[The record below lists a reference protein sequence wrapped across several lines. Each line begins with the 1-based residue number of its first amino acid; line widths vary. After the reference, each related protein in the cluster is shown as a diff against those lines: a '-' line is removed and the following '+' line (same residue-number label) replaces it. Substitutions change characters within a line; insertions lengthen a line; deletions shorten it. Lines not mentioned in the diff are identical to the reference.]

1 MEEGMYVKV
10 SFDKI
15 LELALQEERM
25 KIKKHYLDVLGKP
38 TADIMDTYVC
48 TESEVMKLIK
58 TL

>member
-1 MEEGMYVKV
+1 MYVKV